1 MHRKL
6 LKQSLLHVVLA
17 IAYIFCVA
25 AFFRSAEFLLGKED
39 NFFAPVIVLML
50 LVLSAAIMAI
60 LFFGRPIQLYLDN
73 QKKEALAFLGYTV
86 CWFVISFVFVLGGAI
101 IMFQQN
107 IMFKLF

>member
-6 LKQSLLHVVLA
+6 VKQSLLHVVLA

-25 AFFRSAEFLLGKED
+25 AFFRSAEFLLGRGD
-39 NFFAPVIVLML
+39 NFFSPVIALML
-50 LVLSAAIMAI
+50 LVLSAAVMAI

-86 CWFVISFVFVLGGAI
+86 LWFAVAFICALSILSI
-101 IMFQQN
+101 IN
-107 IMFKLF
+107 FK